1 MIKSDIPSTG
11 SNSMEIF
18 ANDIEDFYS
27 SSTVIYTP
35 NNNTWNEIDN
45 IVNDYNQLLIDSASL
60 VTQLDFLRAQLNTN
74 IDNIVPINNG
84 SFENWTTGSIDDWMV
99 SSASY
104 LQVQGY
110 SSSTAIRVIRN
121 TPTSE

>member
-1 MIKSDIPSTG
+1 
-11 SNSMEIF
+11 MEIF